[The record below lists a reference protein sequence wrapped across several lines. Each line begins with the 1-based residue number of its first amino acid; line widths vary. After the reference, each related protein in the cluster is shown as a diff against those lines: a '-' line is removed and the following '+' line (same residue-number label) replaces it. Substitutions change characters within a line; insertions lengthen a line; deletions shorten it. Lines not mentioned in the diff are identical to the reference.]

1 MVSAQSGRSNTCSH
15 PVVGSPLIVPKSP
28 CDVGGSGIWWGEEG
42 QSPIQGGLLPGPN
55 GLCGQGDHVFVGQY
69 EHSLDNKGRVV
80 LPAPFRSYV
89 AERGYVTQLD
99 GCVGLWSAEGFKT
112 VAERWKSELDAGAIS
127 AGVFR
132 KLMGL
137 VQEVKVDGA
146 GRITLSKELL
156 ESLDF
161 EAKVIVSGR
170 FDRAEIWPL
179 ERFESEQTE
188 EDDIEF
194 NETVRRLGI

>member
-1 MVSAQSGRSNTCSH
+1 MERGTHPSRVACS
-15 PVVGSPLIVPKSP
+15 
-28 CDVGGSGIWWGEEG
+28 
-42 QSPIQGGLLPGPN
+42 QGPN
-55 GLCGQGDHVFVGQY
+55 GLCSRGVHVFVGRY

-99 GCVGLWSAEGFKT
+99 GCIGLWSVEGFKS
-112 VAERWKSELDAGAIS
+112 VAELWKAELDGGAIS

-132 KLMGL
+132 KLMGR

-156 ESLDF
+156 EALGFDSR
-161 EAKVIVSGR
+161 VIVSGR

-179 ERFESEQTE
+179 ERFEAEQTE

>member
-1 MVSAQSGRSNTCSH
+1 M
-15 PVVGSPLIVPKSP
+15 
-28 CDVGGSGIWWGEEG
+28 
-42 QSPIQGGLLPGPN
+42 
-55 GLCGQGDHVFVGQY
+55 GQGVHVFVGQY

-99 GCVGLWSAEGFKT
+99 GCIGLWSAEGFKA
-112 VAERWKSELDAGAIS
+112 VAERWKSELDSGSIS

-132 KLMGL
+132 RLMGR

-146 GRITLSKELL
+146 GRITLSRDLL
-156 ESLDF
+156 DALGFES
-161 EAKVIVSGR
+161 KVMVSGR
-170 FDRAEIWPL
+170 YDRAEIWPL
-179 ERFESEQTE
+179 ERFAAEQSEE
-188 EDDIEF
+188 EELEF

>member
-1 MVSAQSGRSNTCSH
+1 MFTPCGRKTAQCQAKPLCCGGKCHTVGERGADTHPGWLAPEAGRLHC
-15 PVVGSPLIVPKSP
+15 
-28 CDVGGSGIWWGEEG
+28 
-42 QSPIQGGLLPGPN
+42 QGV
-55 GLCGQGDHVFVGQY
+55 HVFVGQY

-99 GCVGLWSAEGFKT
+99 GCIGLWSSEGFKE
-112 VAERWKSELDAGAIS
+112 VAERWKSELDSGSIS

-132 KLMGL
+132 RLMGR

-156 ESLDF
+156 DTLAFES
-161 EAKVIVSGR
+161 KVIVSGR
-170 FDRAEIWPL
+170 YDRAEIWPL
-179 ERFESEQTE
+179 ERFESEQSE

>member
-1 MVSAQSGRSNTCSH
+1 
-15 PVVGSPLIVPKSP
+15 
-28 CDVGGSGIWWGEEG
+28 
-42 QSPIQGGLLPGPN
+42 
-55 GLCGQGDHVFVGQY
+55 VFVGQY

-99 GCVGLWSAEGFKT
+99 GCIGLWSPEGFKA
-112 VAERWKSELDAGAIS
+112 VAERWKSELDSGSIS

-132 KLMGL
+132 RLMGR

-146 GRITLSKELL
+146 GRITLSRDLL
-156 ESLDF
+156 DVLGFESR
-161 EAKVIVSGR
+161 VMVSGR
-170 FDRAEIWPL
+170 YDRAELWPL
-179 ERFESEQTE
+179 ERFAAEQTNE
-188 EDDIEF
+188 EEHEF

>member
-1 MVSAQSGRSNTCSH
+1 MFTPGGGWNALCLRKRLRCGGKCHKVGRRGASTH
-15 PVVGSPLIVPKSP
+15 PGWLAPKNP
-28 CDVGGSGIWWGEEG
+28 GFVRTGFCC
-42 QSPIQGGLLPGPN
+42 QGV
-55 GLCGQGDHVFVGQY
+55 HVFVGQY

-112 VAERWKSELDAGAIS
+112 VAERWKSELDDGSIS

-132 KLMGL
+132 KLMGR

-156 ESLDF
+156 DALDF
-161 EAKVIVSGR
+161 ESKVIVSGR

>member
-1 MVSAQSGRSNTCSH
+1 M
-15 PVVGSPLIVPKSP
+15 
-28 CDVGGSGIWWGEEG
+28 
-42 QSPIQGGLLPGPN
+42 
-55 GLCGQGDHVFVGQY
+55 FVGQY

-112 VAERWKSELDAGAIS
+112 VAEGWKSELDSGSIS

-132 KLMGL
+132 KLMGR

-161 EAKVIVSGR
+161 ESKVIVSGR